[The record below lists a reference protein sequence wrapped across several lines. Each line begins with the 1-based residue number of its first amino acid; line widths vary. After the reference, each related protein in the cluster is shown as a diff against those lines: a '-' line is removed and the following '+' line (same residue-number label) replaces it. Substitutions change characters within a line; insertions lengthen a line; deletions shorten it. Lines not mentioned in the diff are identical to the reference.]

1 MPPIRPAQLYR
12 TIIWI
17 VIASFVVTARVLTAA
32 FPGVFTVLLIPIT
45 LVRATATW
53 LQWREVRID
62 QHGVRRRSALV
73 ATPWSRVES
82 ILQPNTAMSGL
93 RLRTTDGK
101 VLPTGIPVE
110 HAQALSE
117 IGGRALLRD
126 D

>member
-1 MPPIRPAQLYR
+1 M
-12 TIIWI
+12 
-17 VIASFVVTARVLTAA
+17 
-32 FPGVFTVLLIPIT
+32 
-45 LVRATATW
+45 
-53 LQWREVRID
+53 
-62 QHGVRRRSALV
+62 

-82 ILQPNTAMSGL
+82 ILQANTAISGL